1 LHWAG
6 ASGKTTEHV
15 NEEAAAVTT
24 KKFGLD
30 DGERF
35 CTGEEIYISSLG
47 RRNLVVLKYTQK
59 DANIDI

>member
-6 ASGKTTEHV
+6 ASGKTTGHV